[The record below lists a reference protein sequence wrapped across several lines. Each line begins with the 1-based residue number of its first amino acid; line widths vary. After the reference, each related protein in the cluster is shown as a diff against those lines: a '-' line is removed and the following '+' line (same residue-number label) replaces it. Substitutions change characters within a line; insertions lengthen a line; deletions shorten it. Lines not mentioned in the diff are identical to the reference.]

1 MAGFEH
7 RSSHQGLALRTKVGI
22 GDGRAASAPPGA
34 LTQATA
40 IWDTGATHSLIS
52 SRMVARLELLPIGFS
67 PLRSIRDERDAAV
80 YWVWLR
86 IPNGAR
92 GAAMWRI
99 PVLEEE
105 LGPDVDFLIGMD
117 IITKG
122 DLHVTRGST
131 GAGPTSSLVFRVA
144 E

>member
-7 RSSHQGLALRTKVGI
+7 RSSHLGPALRTKVGI
-22 GDGRAASAPPGA
+22 GDGSVVSAPSGPLSHA
-34 LTQATA
+34 MA

-52 SRMVARLELLPIGFS
+52 TRMITKLALLPIGFS
-67 PLRSIRDERDAAV
+67 PLRSIRDEREAAV
-80 YWVWLR
+80 YWVWIR
-86 IPNGAR
+86 IPNGAH

-122 DLHVTRGST
+122 DFHVTRGST
-131 GAGPTSSLVFRVA
+131 EDRRLSSLVFRVA

>member
-1 MAGFEH
+1 M
-7 RSSHQGLALRTKVGI
+7 
-22 GDGRAASAPPGA
+22 
-34 LTQATA
+34 A

-52 SRMVARLELLPIGFS
+52 SRIITTLELLPIGFS
-67 PLRSIRDERDAAV
+67 PLRSIRDRRDAAV

-86 IPNGAR
+86 IPGDAPGAV
-92 GAAMWRI
+92 MWRI

-117 IITKG
+117 IISRG
-122 DLHVTRGST
+122 DFHVTRRPDNQRGSC
-131 GAGPTSSLVFRVA
+131 LVFRVA

>member
-1 MAGFEH
+1 M
-7 RSSHQGLALRTKVGI
+7 
-22 GDGRAASAPPGA
+22 
-34 LTQATA
+34 A

-52 SRMVARLELLPIGFS
+52 TRMITRLALLPIGFS

-80 YWVWLR
+80 YWVWIR

-122 DLHVTRGST
+122 DFHVTRGNT
-131 GAGPTSSLVFRVA
+131 ENRQLSSLVFTVA

>member
-7 RSSHQGLALRTKVGI
+7 RSSHRGLALRTRVGI
-22 GDGRAASAPPGA
+22 GDGRTATAPVGNLPPA
-34 LTQATA
+34 IA

-52 SRMVARLELLPIGFS
+52 SRLVATLELRPIGFAT
-67 PLRSIRDERDAAV
+67 LRSIRDERDAAV
-80 YWVWLR
+80 YWVWVR
-86 IPNGAR
+86 IPNGSR

-122 DLHVTRGST
+122 DLHVTRETVET
-131 GAGPTSSLVFRVA
+131 GPRSSLVFRVA

>member
-7 RSSHQGLALRTKVGI
+7 RSSHRGLALRTRVGI
-22 GDGRAASAPPGA
+22 GDGGTASAPAGA
-34 LTQATA
+34 LSPATA
-40 IWDTGATHSLIS
+40 IWDTGATHSLL
-52 SRMVARLELLPIGFS
+52 SRRLVARLELRPIGFA
-67 PLRSIRDERDAAV
+67 PLRSIRDEREAAV
-80 YWVWLR
+80 YWVWIR
-86 IPNGAR
+86 IPNGSR

-122 DLHVTRGST
+122 DLHVTRQST
-131 GAGPTSSLVFRVA
+131 EAGPTSSLVFRVA

>member
-1 MAGFEH
+1 
-7 RSSHQGLALRTKVGI
+7 
-22 GDGRAASAPPGA
+22 
-34 LTQATA
+34 
-40 IWDTGATHSLIS
+40 
-52 SRMVARLELLPIGFS
+52 MVARLELLPIGFS

-131 GAGPTSSLVFRVA
+131 GAGPMSSLVFRVA

>member
-7 RSSHQGLALRTKVGI
+7 RSSHRGLALRTRVGI
-22 GDGRAASAPPGA
+22 G
-34 LTQATA
+34 
-40 IWDTGATHSLIS
+40 
-52 SRMVARLELLPIGFS
+52 
-67 PLRSIRDERDAAV
+67 ERDAAV

-122 DLHVTRGST
+122 DLHVTRGRT
-131 GAGPTSSLVFRVA
+131 AGGPTSSLVFRVA

>member
-1 MAGFEH
+1 M
-7 RSSHQGLALRTKVGI
+7 
-22 GDGRAASAPPGA
+22 
-34 LTQATA
+34 A

-52 SRMVARLELLPIGFS
+52 KRLTAKLGLLPIGFS
-67 PLRSIRDERDAAV
+67 PLRSIRDEREAAV
-80 YWVWLR
+80 YWVWIQ
-86 IPNGAR
+86 IPNGDR

-122 DLHVTRGST
+122 DFHVTRGGT
-131 GAGPTSSLVFRVA
+131 QAGPTSSVLFRVA

>member
-7 RSSHQGLALRTKVGI
+7 RSSHLGPALRTQVGI
-22 GDGRAASAPPGA
+22 GDGSVVSAPSGPLSHA
-34 LTQATA
+34 MA

-52 SRMVARLELLPIGFS
+52 TRMITRLALLPIGFS

-80 YWVWLR
+80 YWVWIR

-122 DLHVTRGST
+122 DFHVTRGNT
-131 GAGPTSSLVFRVA
+131 ENRQLSSLVFTVA